1 MTTAA
6 EIYQYLNEIAPFH
19 TAMDFDNV
27 GLLVGDPAQ
36 HVDSVL
42 VSLDITSPVI
52 QQARQLG
59 AQLLISHHPV
69 IFAPLKR
76 LRPGDIPAQLI
87 RHGLTAICAHT
98 NLDLAPCGV
107 NSQLAD
113 ALSLQDCKPIAMYRD
128 TGLAEA
134 LYGTLPHPLEP
145 KAFAQYVKEHLHCG
159 GVKYTEGDRPVQ
171 TVGVSCGAGSGML
184 FDAAACG
191 VDAFVTGESKH
202 HEHLAAREMGVTM
215 VDAGHFNTEDVVI
228 APLIAMLQ
236 NRFPEVSFTKSSQT
250 DPMCYLV

>member
-1 MTTAA
+1 MISAA
-6 EIYQYLNEIAPFH
+6 EIYLYVNEIAPFH

-36 HVDSVL
+36 IVDSVI

-52 QQARQLG
+52 EEARQAG

-69 IFAPLKR
+69 IFNPLKR
-76 LRPGDIPAQLI
+76 LRPDDIPAQLI

-107 NSQLAD
+107 NIQLA
-113 ALSLQDCKPIAMYRD
+113 ASLSLQDCKPVATYKD
-128 TGLAEA
+128 SGLAEA
-134 LYGTLPHPLEP
+134 VFGTLPEPLEP
-145 KAFAQYVKEHLHCG
+145 KAFAQYVKERLHCG
-159 GVKYTEGDRPVQ
+159 GVKYTVGKGPVK
-171 TVGVSCGAGSGML
+171 TVGVSCGAGSGLM
-184 FDAAACG
+184 FDAADCG

-228 APLIAMLQ
+228 GPLIAMLQ
-236 NRFPEVSFTKSSQT
+236 KRFPEVRFAKSSQT
-250 DPMCYLV
+250 DPMCYV